1 LQRGALHRNGCWL
14 APIHVISFDHSLTH
28 ECGTRHRRSIVAR
41 PVAVRQACA
50 FGVPIVHNKKGDF
63 VVSTQCHTIACVERR
78 RRTACILNSSSRM
91 RTSAASL
98 RAVLRSSCRVPSAE
112 SITATASAGNAASRN
127 SSSSRLRGR
136 RQGCAR
142 TGHRS
147 EAVRKRVI
155 LSLGLQWRYRRLRS
169 CGSLRSFRASLR
181 AAEVVVV
188 IARGPLCGRVPGLW
202 YRIW

>member
-1 LQRGALHRNGCWL
+1 MQRGALHRKGCWL

-28 ECGTRHRRSIVAR
+28 ECRTRHRRSIVAR
-41 PVAVRQACA
+41 PVASRQACA
-50 FGVPIVHNKKGDF
+50 FGVPTVVHDKKGDF

-112 SITATASAGNAASRN
+112 SITATASAGNAASTNRR
-127 SSSSRLRGR
+127 SRLRGQ

-147 EAVRKRVI
+147 EAVRKRVV

-169 CGSLRSFRASLR
+169 FGSLRSFRAGLR